1 MTVYPKEYIE
11 YLIHFHGSRDYF
23 ECHEIMEEYWL
34 ENNRDVTWLALIQL
48 AVAVYHERQQNL
60 SGSLRLYRKVL
71 THMRANKDI
80 FHGLHIHHSDTEQ
93 LIKSRIK
100 TILHEGTYEPFNLPL
115 SDSDLITQCKQ
126 LCHTYGWEWLSDDRV
141 QAKDLIY
148 KHKLRDRSDVIQARQ
163 HSLLKKKRERGWDKT
178 Q

>member
-1 MTVYPKEYIE
+1 MTLYPKEYIE

-34 ENNRDVTWLALIQL
+34 ENNRHVTWLALIQL
-48 AVAVYHERQQNL
+48 AVAVYHERQKNL

-100 TILHEGTYEPFNLPL
+100 TILHEGAYEPFDLPL
-115 SDSDLITQCKQ
+115 SDSHLITQCKE

-163 HSLLKKKRERGWDKT
+163 HSLLKKKKEREELK
-178 Q
+178 